1 MGLQENTIGILSHI
15 IGQSYIDKQS
25 HDMHNSIFGGLVDGS
40 GPGRKGMELED
51 VLAKITEFINQQNQ
65 QIQEL
70 IVRISQ
76 NVKHSENSEK
86 SSSTK

>member
-65 QIQEL
+65 QIKE
-70 IVRISQ
+70 VDKISQ
-76 NVKHSENSEK
+76 NVQLNNNNLLKP
-86 SSSTK
+86 SSAN

>member
-1 MGLQENTIGILSHI
+1 
-15 IGQSYIDKQS
+15 
-25 HDMHNSIFGGLVDGS
+25 
-40 GPGRKGMELED
+40 MELED